1 MSVKIN
7 EMTCRA
13 IACGVAILSGAS
25 AASDIAVGKWD
36 RFSFDG
42 NTPALGANEGLFLNG
57 GEASFAFASD
67 GALTLPWGNL
77 FMFGNAE
84 IGVRGGTLRVTA
96 STTPDL
102 VSNPPAELQ
111 KAALWL
117 DATKNVQTQ
126 AINSSICAL
135 AWFDAREPSTA
146 ASSYGYA
153 AAGDVS
159 GEGPRFA
166 TINDR
171 VCVNF
176 RAYVGNV
183 TDTRRSFLYKDAS
196 GADTSYDVRHAFFVQ
211 TVRTLDNTAPVLG
224 STTAPNFYTDPAHPD
239 YWTMLARNG
248 AANPV
253 AYASDYLVDGVYGD
267 ATATIPEGTHL
278 HEFTLPPNKTLAT
291 DSLMRDR
298 GYASGGHCINELLL
312 FTNRLTVLERR
323 RISAYLQAKWSC
335 GRGGV
340 TFDAVSN
347 AVVEIADNLTLDSLA
362 VKGAGV
368 LVVSSG
374 TCASAAHL
382 YANAGKERAPYALKD
397 GTASLELQ
405 AMEYD
410 YRLASRERL
419 TVTATKQLSTLTKD
433 DAAPVGSASVTSERP
448 FIVSELDP
456 AVTNLTVSGGGDL
469 VLRAPSAR
477 DSAYVPGTASIATF
491 AATSLSVPAG
501 NASGAETTVEVP
513 AAGDWEIEF
522 KMYNSLPVLV
532 NGAHSDGETASYRV
546 QLKRGDAVVWERIPT
561 VVGPDA
567 YGNAEQFRRYLVRN
581 LAAGTYTFHVEGRA
595 ASALAASLSGLAM
608 AYVPNPTR
616 ETVVP
621 MTDGD
626 FESSWFVRAYFASRD
641 NNLDGR
647 TQWTL
652 TNGGLTANPAVQ
664 TIVSS
669 AMGSTYYPFMF
680 RSPQLGRYGDNAL
693 LWYHGN
699 SSITA
704 KSPATQLPAGTYKLR
719 VDAVRWMTGTETHTS
734 AGGQRCN
741 NAATLEAFVKLNGGA
756 GVSIGL
762 IGSIENFTVE
772 RYVFPQAFTVADGDS
787 VEIALGQSTAHA
799 AVQLDNFEFVKVEDG
814 AATTTL
820 GEELVAD
827 GSFADRTS
835 TAWSLDDW
843 TGSYRHVA
851 LVRSPV
857 DVNFGATECD
867 GPYALRSAQG
877 GRAYQTIAFPAGVFR
892 LSWWSRARVDH
903 GKVTYVSPVTFWYA
917 ADGAEAT
924 NVIVKSETSWC
935 TNFIEHVA
943 YFSVPTAGDY
953 VFGFNSEDASG
964 TDVLVDCVSV
974 KQVRGPDAAPNIPGD
989 AQINVTG
996 GGKLRLDYK
1005 GNLKLTKLT
1014 VDGQPL
1020 VGEVSAALYPDLV
1033 CGPGTALVTPKG
1045 LAIILR

>member
-1 MSVKIN
+1 MKPMI
-7 EMTCRA
+7 MRA
-13 IACGVAILSGAS
+13 LACAVALAS
-25 AASDIAVGKWD
+25 ATSFAADIAVGKWERQTIND
-36 RFSFDG
+36 A
-42 NTPALGANEGLFLNG
+42 TPAFVSNEALFLNG
-57 GEASFAFASD
+57 GEASFTFASD
-67 GALTLPWGNL
+67 GTLTLPFGSL
-77 FMFGNAE
+77 FAFGDTGV
-84 IGVRGGTLRVTA
+84 GVRSGTLRVTA
-96 STTPDL
+96 SAKPDL
-102 VSNPPAELQ
+102 VANPPAELQ

-135 AWFDAREPSTA
+135 AWFDAREPSTV

-159 GEGPRFA
+159 GEGPRFS
-166 TINDR
+166 TINGR
-171 VCVNF
+171 TCVNF
-176 RAYVGNV
+176 RAYVGSV

-196 GADTSYDVRHAFFVQ
+196 GADKSYDVRHAFFVQ
-211 TVRTLDNTAPVLG
+211 TVRVLGNTAPVLG
-224 STTAPNFYTDPAHPD
+224 STTAPNFYTDPSHPD

-253 AYASDYLVDGVYGD
+253 AYASDYLLDGAYGD
-267 ATATIPEGTHL
+267 ATATISLGTHL

-291 DSLMRDR
+291 DSLVRDR
-298 GYASGGHCINELLL
+298 GYASGGHCINEILL

-323 RISAYLQAKWSC
+323 RISAYLQTKWSC

-340 TFDAVSN
+340 TFDSASN
-347 AVVEIADNLTLDSLA
+347 AVVEIADSLSLDSLA

-368 LVVSSG
+368 LAVSSG
-374 TCASAAHL
+374 ARVSAAHL
-382 YANAGKERAPYALKD
+382 YADAAKERVPYALKD

-419 TVTATKQLSTLTKD
+419 TVTAKEQLSRLTKD

-456 AVTNLTVSGGGDL
+456 AIKSLSFSGGGDL
-469 VLRAPSAR
+469 VLRASSAR
-477 DSAYVPGTASIATF
+477 DSAYVPGTASVATF

-522 KMYNSLPVLV
+522 TMYNSLPVLV
-532 NGAHSDGETASYRV
+532 NGSHSDGQTASYRV
-546 QLKRGDAVVWERIPT
+546 QLKNGDAVVWERIPT

-595 ASALAASLSGLAM
+595 SSALAASLSGLAM

-641 NNLDGR
+641 NNLGGR

-652 TNGGLTANPAVQ
+652 TNGDLSANPAVQ

-669 AMGSTYYPFMF
+669 AMGAYYPYMF

-704 KSPATQLPAGTYKLR
+704 KSPATPLPAGTYKLR

-756 GVSIGL
+756 GVSIGQ

-772 RYVFPQAFTVADGDS
+772 RYVFPQAFTVAEGDS

-799 AVQLDNFEFVKVEDG
+799 AVQLDNFEFVKMEEAG
-814 AATTTL
+814 AATTL
-820 GEELVAD
+820 GEELVVGGSCESAAD
-827 GSFADRTS
+827 AA
-835 TAWSLDDW
+835 AWTLDDF
-843 TGSYRHVA
+843 TPAGSIRHVA
-851 LVRSPV
+851 QIRSPV
-857 DVNFGATECD
+857 DASYGVTQCD
-867 GPYALRSAQG
+867 GTNVLRSANG

-892 LSWWSRARVDH
+892 LSWWSRACVWQGDSFR
-903 GKVTYVSPVTFWYA
+903 TPTPISFWYVA
-917 ADGAEAT
+917 EGASAT
-924 NVIVKSETSWC
+924 NEIVRSETVWC
-935 TNFIEHVA
+935 TNFLEHAA
-943 YFSVPTAGDY
+943 YFSVPAAGNY
-953 VFGFNSEDASG
+953 VFGFNSVYPGGQGA
-964 TDVLVDCVSV
+964 DVLVDCVSV
-974 KQVRGPDAAPNIPGD
+974 RQVLGPEATPDIQGNTE
-989 AQINVTG
+989 INVT

-1005 GNLKLTKLT
+1005 GCLKLSKIK
-1014 VDGQPL
+1014 VGGQPL

-1045 LAIILR
+1045 TLMIFR